1 MRSLQDYYPETVT
14 QYRANFREIK
24 GGGGK
29 KTGNGQN
36 RAKSAGICT
45 DAGANPGRT
54 GRDPD
59 GRQLQAGSWYQVNRQ
74 RAFLFTGA
82 AGTRRDPGGRAAGT
96 RNNQRGRSRRRSGTR
111 ATGAA
116 DTRHR
121 QQNRTRGRP
130 QRAFLFTGRQRPRSW
145 YRQRSGTRH
154 STEKG
159 GFYNEHGKKSRNR
172 VN

>member
-96 RNNQRGRSRRRSGTR
+96 RNNQRGRSWYRAQPQAIRNQDNRRS
-111 ATGAA
+111 
-116 DTRHR
+116 
-121 QQNRTRGRP
+121 
-130 QRAFLFTGRQRPRSW
+130 
-145 YRQRSGTRH
+145 
-154 STEKG
+154 
-159 GFYNEHGKKSRNR
+159 
-172 VN
+172 